1 MVRVSTSRLNSQNHS
16 GGMDMP
22 LEKVL
27 ELDFACDHVLVHS
40 VVHEEAHATRRIVEE
55 FHEVARLS

>member
-1 MVRVSTSRLNSQNHS
+1 
-16 GGMDMP
+16 MDMP

-27 ELDFACDHVLVHS
+27 ELDFACDHVFVHS
-40 VVHEEAHATRRIVEE
+40 VVHEEAHATRRIMEE